1 MYHSLGVLIETD
13 SPIYHILNTDFFFG
27 VVINNRSR
35 EAFSADLLLV
45 KLQKLSEE
53 NERVN

>member
-13 SPIYHILNTDFFFG
+13 SPIYHILNTYFCFG

-45 KLQKLSEE
+45 KLQKFSEE